1 MYINAEE
8 YLDDIRQKGKEIKSL
23 RNALS
28 AIDKD
33 LEASAITYNPDRIHT
48 NVPRKDGLEE
58 LAFKHIERRDKIIR
72 ALEDAITERSEAI
85 QEAIKYINQID
96 QPKQREILIWFYIEG
111 KEWSEIFR
119 TREEE
124 GLFEPRGAFALRDRG
139 IDALNKIFI
148 ESAMDDIQ

>member
-8 YLDDIRQKGKEIKSL
+8 YLDDIRRKGNEIKSL

-58 LAFKHIERRDKIIR
+58 LAFKHLERRDRIIR
-72 ALEDAITERSEAI
+72 ALEAAITERSESI
-85 QEAIKYINQID
+85 EEAVRYIRQIESD
-96 QPKQREILIWFYIEG
+96 DQREVLMLRYIEAHS
-111 KEWSEIFR
+111 WSEILDI
-119 TREEE
+119 RECDDI
-124 GLFEPRGAFALRDRG
+124 RNQCRLRDR
-139 IDALNKIFI
+139 AI
-148 ESAMDDIQ
+148 ESLQRIIEKEMVSDT

>member
-58 LAFKHIERRDKIIR
+58 LAFKHLERRDKIIR
-72 ALEDAITERSEAI
+72 ALETAITERSESI
-85 QEAIKYINQID
+85 EEAVRYIRQIESD
-96 QPKQREILIWFYIEG
+96 DQREVLMLRYIDAHS
-111 KEWSEIFR
+111 WSEILDI
-119 TREEE
+119 RECDDI
-124 GLFEPRGAFALRDRG
+124 RNQCRLRDR
-139 IDALNKIFI
+139 AI
-148 ESAMDDIQ
+148 ESLQRIIEKEMVSDI

>member
-58 LAFKHIERRDKIIR
+58 LAFKHLERRDKIIR
-72 ALEDAITERSEAI
+72 ALETAITERSESI
-85 QEAIKYINQID
+85 EEAVRYIRQIESD
-96 QPKQREILIWFYIEG
+96 DQREVLMLRYIDAHS
-111 KEWSEIFR
+111 WSEILDI
-119 TREEE
+119 RECDDI
-124 GLFEPRGAFALRDRG
+124 RNQCRLRDR
-139 IDALNKIFI
+139 AI
-148 ESAMDDIQ
+148 ESLQRIIEKEMVSDT

>member
-8 YLDDIRQKGKEIKSL
+8 YLNDIRRKGNEIKSL

-58 LAFKHIERRDKIIR
+58 LAFKHLERRDKIIR
-72 ALEDAITERSEAI
+72 ALEAAITERSESI
-85 QEAIKYINQID
+85 EEAVRYIRQIESD
-96 QPKQREILIWFYIEG
+96 DQREVLMLRYIDAHS
-111 KEWSEIFR
+111 WSEILDI
-119 TREEE
+119 RECDDI
-124 GLFEPRGAFALRDRG
+124 RNQCRLRDR
-139 IDALNKIFI
+139 AI
-148 ESAMDDIQ
+148 ESLQRIIEKEMVSDI

>member
-8 YLDDIRQKGKEIKSL
+8 YLNDIRQKGNEIKSL

-58 LAFKHIERRDKIIR
+58 LAFKHLERRDRIIK
-72 ALEDAITERSEAI
+72 ALESAITERSESI
-85 QEAIKYINQID
+85 EEAVRYISKIESD
-96 QPKQREILIWFYIEG
+96 DQREVLMLRYIDAHS
-111 KEWSEIFR
+111 WSEILDIR
-119 TREEE
+119 DCDDIRNQC
-124 GLFEPRGAFALRDRG
+124 RLRDR
-139 IDALNKIFI
+139 AI
-148 ESAMDDIQ
+148 ESLQRIIEKDMALTASF

>member
-8 YLDDIRQKGKEIKSL
+8 YLDDIRQKGKEIRSL

-58 LAFKHIERRDKIIR
+58 LAFKHLERRDKIIR
-72 ALEDAITERSEAI
+72 ALEAAITERSESI
-85 QEAIKYINQID
+85 EEAVRYIRQIESD
-96 QPKQREILIWFYIEG
+96 DQREVLMLRYIDAHS
-111 KEWSEIFR
+111 WSEILDI
-119 TREEE
+119 RECDDI
-124 GLFEPRGAFALRDRG
+124 RNQCRLRDR
-139 IDALNKIFI
+139 AI
-148 ESAMDDIQ
+148 ESLQRIIEKEMVSDT